1 MGIYVGIKENA
12 KPKVF
17 VSGRKPMKETIPEY
31 DIIYGPFKT
40 VEEAQGY
47 IKAME
52 DLACGNGYTGNSSR

>member
-1 MGIYVGIKENA
+1 MVTKMGTYVGIKENA

-17 VSGRKPMKETIPEY
+17 VSRRKPTKETDPDY

-52 DLACGNGYTGNSSR
+52 DLACSSG